1 MQKYKG
7 LYKTI
12 MNNYM
17 PIKWKPGR
25 NRQIL
30 RKVQS
35 SKTEPGRN
43 RNYEQPN
50 YKH

>member
-1 MQKYKG
+1 MG
-7 LYKTI
+7 TI
-12 MNNYM
+12 MNNYVA
-17 PIKWKPGR
+17 IKLLTGR
-25 NRQIL
+25 NGQTL